1 VAVTRT
7 SPGGFTYRVQKVT
20 GGEYHIWPN
29 GMRTFVATPTAPA
42 RPPAAAAAQKAAA
55 AQAAA
60 AQNFQPTAQ
69 DTQQAY
75 SGSATFA
82 PDATFYSDQAQRLF
96 KKNQALQQNERQ
108 GVENQLGLTTA
119 VETVR
124 RNQPLQEHQ
133 ATAGANAQG
142 LFYSTTLGNQLGII
156 RASAVQQEGSAN
168 ARFAEAERARLA
180 ARQAIEAGYG
190 LDDASAMA
198 AAADRQI
205 QRDTT
210 AADAGYLVPDT
221 PLSNPVK
228 TSVAANATKPK
239 PIKSLK
245 PSARPATVR
254 LSSGRVVQRAT
265 VNRVKS
271 RWLAAARKAR

>member
-42 RPPAAAAAQKAAA
+42 HPPAAAAAQKAAA

-82 PDATFYSDQAQRLF
+82 PDATFFADQAQRLF

-108 GVENQLGLTTA
+108 GVENKLGLTTA

-142 LFYSTTLGNQLGII
+142 LFYSTTLGNQLGTI

-180 ARQAIEAGYG
+180 AR
-190 LDDASAMA
+190 
-198 AAADRQI
+198 ADRQV

-245 PSARPATVR
+245 PSARPATVH

>member
-1 VAVTRT
+1 VATT
-7 SPGGFTYRVQKVT
+7 AKSPGGFTYRIQKVA

-29 GMRTFVATPTAPA
+29 GQRTFVPTPAA
-42 RPPAAAAAQKAAA
+42 RPPAVEAQWRNDIVAAMSAK
-55 AQAAA
+55 
-60 AQNFQPTAQ
+60 NFQPTAQ

-75 SGSATFA
+75 QSGTTFA
-82 PDATFYSDQAQRLF
+82 PDATFFADQAQRLF
-96 KKNQALQQNERQ
+96 KKSQALQQNERQ
-108 GVENQLGLTTA
+108 GTENQLGLTNA

-124 RNQPLQEHQ
+124 RQQPKQENQ
-133 ATAGANAQG
+133 ATAGANASG
-142 LFYSTTLGNQLGII
+142 LFYSTTLGNQLGDI
-156 RASAVQQEGSAN
+156 RASAVRQEGSAN

-228 TSVAANATKPK
+228 TSAAANVTKPK
-239 PIKSLK
+239 PIKNLK
-245 PSARPATVR
+245 PPARPATVR